1 MNSEIWQQLL
11 SLESR
16 DITQKWFNEI
26 HSRELNARRA
36 KEINSAAKQARE
48 YFRNAAN
55 SNYLVRPLL
64 TFYGVA
70 SLSRSLLL
78 LLKRNG
84 GEEGLTGSHG
94 LETVDWGT
102 TMSGEVVDGLKNLGS
117 LKICTGNG
125 LFSDFAK
132 YTNNRI
138 SIHVN
143 SSGVDWHLC
152 YDIPEFVVK
161 LTVHDLF
168 SRIPDLQTD
177 FSNISNSLKYA
188 PVNEMTYSKDNG
200 FRAKIQK
207 DQFNAF
213 RKYYESA
220 GYSAVDEANW
230 VILTADDQTFTKSIP
245 LFIHSYIDKT
255 FGSIPNLYISEP
267 FSQNL
272 CYSQLCITYMVS
284 YVLGMLVRY
293 YPTHWMSLTQG
304 DKGDEWWPTI
314 NRAQHFV
321 EQSFPELVIELI
333 GDVIKEAK
341 NNRVNQ
347 NEEEA

>member
-16 DITQKWFNEI
+16 DIVVKWFDEI
-26 HSRELNARRA
+26 HTRELNARRA

-55 SNYLVRPLL
+55 SNYSVKPLL

-102 TMSGEVVDGLKNLGS
+102 AMSGEVVNGLKNLGG
-117 LKICTGNG
+117 LRIRTRNG
-125 LFSDFAK
+125 LFTDFVAQ
-132 YTNNRI
+132 TENRI

-143 SSGVDWHLC
+143 SSGVDCHIC
-152 YDIPEFVVK
+152 YDVPESGIE
-161 LTVHDLF
+161 LTVSDLF
-168 SRIPDLQTD
+168 ARIPDLQRD
-177 FSNISNSLKYA
+177 FSNNSNLLKYT
-188 PVNEMTYSKDNG
+188 PVNEMTYTEENG
-200 FRAKIQK
+200 FRAKLRK
-207 DQFNAF
+207 EQFNLF
-213 RKYYESA
+213 RGYYESV
-220 GYSAVDEANW
+220 GYSIVDEADY
-230 VILTADDQTFTKSIP
+230 VILTANTETFSKNIP
-245 LFIHSYIDKT
+245 LFVHSYLHKT
-255 FGSIPNLYISEP
+255 FGSIPALYITEP
-267 FSQNL
+267 FQKDSR
-272 CYSQLCITYMVS
+272 YSQLCITYMVS

-293 YPTHWMSLTQG
+293 YPTHWISLTQG
-304 DKGDEWWPTI
+304 EKGDEWWPTI
-314 NRAQHFV
+314 NRAQQFV

-333 GDVIKEAK
+333 EDIRKEAK
-341 NNRVNQ
+341 
-347 NEEEA
+347 A